1 MEMNRR
7 WIGAARC
14 FLGDDGMH
22 TTHHSVSYRR
32 RRKSGFAGFACA
44 VPATGESAITADG
57 MFRNLVLVLMV
68 VAASGC
74 GYQLRGAVS
83 LPPELDGIHVAG
95 PRDIG
100 AALSLVLDS
109 GGVQVQSDRDSAK
122 AVLRLSG
129 ELFDRRVLSVD
140 ANTGKER
147 EFELAYQIAFEL
159 TRADGEELMPRQTVS
174 LVRDYVFDPNEVLGK
189 SREQAVLHAE
199 MRRDA
204 ATQVVRRIAASLGQ

>member
-1 MEMNRR
+1 MH
-7 WIGAARC
+7 AR
-14 FLGDDGMH
+14 
-22 TTHHSVSYRR
+22 HHSVPYRR
-32 RRKSGFAGFACA
+32 NRKSGFAGVAFTALA
-44 VPATGESAITADG
+44 TSGSVFATGGT
-57 MFRNLVLVLMV
+57 FRNLVLALMV
-68 VAASGC
+68 VTASGC

-83 LPPELDGIHVAG
+83 LPSDLDGIHVAG

-100 AALSLVLDS
+100 AALTLVLDS

-140 ANTGKER
+140 SNTGKER
-147 EFELAYQIAFEL
+147 EFELAYQVAFEL
-159 TRADGEELMPRQTVS
+159 TGADGEELLPRQMVS
-174 LVRDYVFDPNEVLGK
+174 LVRDYVFDANEVLGK

-204 ATQVVRRIAASLGQ
+204 ATQIVRRIAASLGQ

>member
-1 MEMNRR
+1 MEKNRR
-7 WIGAARC
+7 WPGAARC
-14 FLGDDGMH
+14 LGNDGMH
-22 TTHHSVSYRR
+22 ARHHSVPYRR
-32 RRKSGFAGFACA
+32 NRKSGFAGVAFTALA
-44 VPATGESAITADG
+44 TSGSVFATGGT
-57 MFRNLVLVLMV
+57 FRNLVLALMV
-68 VAASGC
+68 VTASGC

-83 LPPELDGIHVAG
+83 LPSDLDGIHVAG

-100 AALSLVLDS
+100 AALTLVLDG

-140 ANTGKER
+140 SNTGKER
-147 EFELAYQIAFEL
+147 EFELAYQVAFEL
-159 TRADGEELMPRQTVS
+159 TGADGEELLPRQMVS
-174 LVRDYVFDPNEVLGK
+174 LVRDYVFDANEVLGK

-204 ATQVVRRIAASLGQ
+204 ATQIVRRIAASLGQ